1 MSQPNYFQHYSPELQ
16 ERVRSLVAAGGL
28 PQHLLQRYPQ
38 AHEMRSDRA
47 LYGYTMELKNRYL
60 RQSRP
65 LNKVIYDDKIRRSHA
80 ALGLHTSLTRIQGNR
95 LKSAQEIRI
104 AGLFRKA
111 PLPFLRMIV
120 AHELAHLRES
130 EHNKAFFQL
139 CVHIEPDYFQLEFD
153 TRLYLSCLDLHGDI
167 Y

>member
-1 MSQPNYFQHYSPELQ
+1 MPQASYFRNYSAEVQ
-16 ERVRSLVAAGGL
+16 ERVQNLLASGRL
-28 PQHLLQRYPQ
+28 PEHLRQRYPSP
-38 AHEMRSDRA
+38 HEMRSDKA
-47 LYGYTMELKNRYL
+47 LYDYAMELKNRYM

-65 LNKVIYDDKIRRSHA
+65 VNKVIYDDKIRRSHE
-80 ALGLHTSLTRIQGNR
+80 ALGLHTSLTRIQGSR

-111 PLPFLRMIV
+111 PLPLLRMIL

-130 EHNKAFFQL
+130 DHNKAFYQL
-139 CVHIEPDYFQLEFD
+139 CVHIEADYHQLEFD
-153 TRLYLSCLDLHGDI
+153 TRLYLSCLELHGEI